1 MIGILLL
8 GQHGMT
14 EGLLEATR
22 HVLGTLPP
30 QLSALAVDYNQPV
43 DEIGQQVG
51 RAITDADRGNGV
63 LILADIY
70 GATHVNLAC
79 QRLVP
84 NRIELISGVN
94 LPMLLRVLNYA
105 PQSMQDLIDTAR
117 AGGTTGI
124 RCAHSSSSSNGNSK

>member
-8 GQHGMT
+8 GQQGIT
-14 EGLLEATR
+14 EGLLEAAR

-30 QLSALAVDYNQPV
+30 QLTAEAVDYSRPV
-43 DEIGQQVG
+43 DEIDRKITAAIG
-51 RAITDADRGNGV
+51 RADQGEGV

-79 QRLVP
+79 RKLVP
-84 NRIELISGVN
+84 GRLELVAGVN

-105 PQSMQDLIDTAR
+105 PQSLAALVDTAR
-117 AGGTTGI
+117 DGGAAGIVCPSTPPKKGK
-124 RCAHSSSSSNGNSK
+124 AS